1 MAKLYPPLIEG
12 ILPAFTSEIVT
23 HELEINGETYTSSS
37 KRTYLEIQ
45 FEHNP
50 SVDKFNTK
58 GMQLYMLAAQDNSL
72 IATEKFYW
80 PIDNQTESLII
91 SDNSI
96 RFELT
101 GYQHKLIVG
110 NYYKAQLAYIDS
122 DDTVG
127 YYSTVGIVKYTTAPE
142 VTVTRDNET
151 GTKFQSIVV
160 QSWTDT
166 SNEQLYTYYDIT
178 EKLYS
183 VIFELYQAKLEDDVW
198 VADGK
203 AIATSGIILHNTN
216 NDIGKEQID
225 EYDFGID
232 LEQNTYICVV
242 QYTTVNQLTGQQS
255 SKEFSGSTLNLV
267 EKGLNIELSRDNGS
281 ILLKENKEY
290 WRQEIEISDKKLNSW
305 LSLGHKQID
314 CTIEYGKQYRYS
326 YIESGNRYISKDVTC
341 YFDDIFLY
349 DGEKQLCIKYNPQM
363 NSFKD
368 TILETKV
375 DTIGGKYPYIYCNGM
390 VRYKE
395 FSIGG
400 LISYTM
406 DKDGYF
412 VDGVSAAVGSRAGA
426 PETSTEFQ
434 VQEFSTNLSDENVK
448 RELEFKMAV
457 LEWLNNGK
465 PKLFRS
471 PTEGNYLVRLTNVS
485 LTPTK
490 EVGRMLHSFTAT
502 AYEIDDHD
510 LKTLK
515 KYGIIGG

>member
-50 SVDKFNTK
+50 SVDKFSTK

-72 IATEKFYW
+72 ITAEKFYW
-80 PIDNQTESLII
+80 TNDNQTGVPII
-91 SDNSI
+91 SDSSI
-96 RFELT
+96 QFELT
-101 GYQHKLIVG
+101 GYQYKLIVG
-110 NYYKAQLAYIDS
+110 NYYKVQLAYIDS
-122 DDTVG
+122 DDVIG

-142 VTVTRDNET
+142 VTITRDSEI
-151 GTKFQSIVV
+151 GTKFQSVVV

-166 SNEQLYTYYDIT
+166 SNEQLYTYYDAT

-183 VIFELYQAKLEDDVW
+183 VVFELYKAKLEDEIW
-198 VADGK
+198 AADGK
-203 AIATSGIILHNTN
+203 AVATSGIILHNTN

-232 LEQNTYICVV
+232 LGQNTYYICVV
-242 QYTTVNQLTGQQS
+242 RYTTINQLKGQQS
-255 SKEFSGSTLNLV
+255 SKEFFGTTLASK
-267 EKGLNIELSRDNGS
+267 EELNIEFSRDNGS
-281 ILLKENKEY
+281 ILLKEDKEY
-290 WRQEIEISDKKLNSW
+290 QRQEVEIGNEELKPW

-314 CTIEYGKQYRYS
+314 CTVEYGKQYKYS
-326 YIESGNRYISKDVTC
+326 YIESGVRYTSKDVTC
-341 YFDDIFLY
+341 YFDDAFLY

-363 NSFKD
+363 NSIKD

-375 DTIGGKYPYIYCNGM
+375 DTIGGKYPYIYRNGI

-412 VDGVSAAVGSRAGA
+412 MDGISAAVGSRTGT

-434 VQEFSTNLSDENVK
+434 AQEFSTNLSDENVK

-471 PTEGNYLVRLTNVS
+471 PTEGNYLVRLMNVS